1 MMRGQ
6 NRNSRKCH
14 YSLHDSGRSLTAMEQ
29 FTIGSFL
36 LSSKARLLFW
46 AWFPN
51 EGKIWLIIEVEK
63 SHKGLT

>member
-1 MMRGQ
+1 MPLFTPLFRALFDGNGAIY
-6 NRNSRKCH
+6 NRV
-14 YSLHDSGRSLTAMEQ
+14 
-29 FTIGSFL
+29 ISFIVK
-36 LSSKARLLFW
+36 SPPSFW